1 MSPGSGFSARHLL
14 DDGFDGEIGW
24 ARRLNNEALPEMME
38 RLINYGQLRQHLRFL
53 SICEFSLKYKAGVNK
68 RRLGLFITASLNS
81 GIPVPAFVPG
91 LLNLPDQNRA
101 SLVSNQTSFW
111 LDGELWLLEDALG
124 LPQSFV
130 FDAWMIQLLLF
141 GLTPRLRKLLIDPL
155 IVQEVFLTQQAP
167 IARIPSITTL
177 AVAEGEQDPGRILN
191 FSVHFQMEALL
202 LSFPNLQSFQSE
214 DWALSWSTFRRAPAY
229 AAAPPFFPNLRN
241 LVLAA
246 IQPGRLHHVSQVLPE
261 FSNLEELYYYRRT
274 SYLVGQNDPDFSNA
288 GVFQGVKHC
297 LRKLTYTSA
306 LVEQHPGDDDHLI
319 NIYCYEEQR
328 FSDVP
333 HFGDFAVLEDL
344 KIDQGLLGRM
354 STVRDRID
362 SQYGPYFPELD
373 WKLPQSLRRLTV
385 QFVYDW
391 PTLAAQLIPLADA
404 KVRGQFPFLSDIY
417 IVMVRNCTLTYA
429 TPWQPHIPLLPSD
442 RMTRTTGQLMEGAG
456 IMLWASAGPIG
467 PPSREL
473 EDYTQVVVPPRH
485 PIVFDVRRRV
495 FNDI

>member
-1 MSPGSGFSARHLL
+1 MGNVVSNRSATNPRGSSGKQYLGSSRLPIEVQDMITAFLCPSCSVHNHEIPSAKHARELQRSLGQLAATSKQLLNVANQHRFHAFVMSPSSGFSARHLL
-14 DDGFDGEIGW
+14 NDEFGGFDGEIGW

-53 SICEFSLKYKAGVNK
+53 SIL
-68 RRLGLFITASLNS
+68 
-81 GIPVPAFVPG
+81 
-91 LLNLPDQNRA
+91 
-101 SLVSNQTSFW
+101 SNQTSFW

-141 GLTPRLRKLLIDPL
+141 GLTPKLRKLLIDPL

-167 IARIPSITTL
+167 IARIPSVTTL

-191 FSVHFQMEALL
+191 FPVHFQMEALL

-391 PTLAAQLIPLADA
+391 PRLAAQLIPLADA
-404 KVRGQFPFLSDIY
+404 KA
-417 IVMVRNCTLTYA
+417 N
-429 TPWQPHIPLLPSD
+429 
-442 RMTRTTGQLMEGAG
+442 
-456 IMLWASAGPIG
+456 
-467 PPSREL
+467 
-473 EDYTQVVVPPRH
+473 
-485 PIVFDVRRRV
+485 
-495 FNDI
+495 NK